1 MISEAL
7 SPAIFKPLAS
17 NKNSR
22 VYVACIWA
30 LYERLVRHQH
40 SLDEC
45 HPKEAR
51 EIIRRA
57 LVQYNLQL
65 DTEDLPE
72 IPEPGESADDTHRI
86 YIFLRETGWLHEQS
100 TVGYKRICY
109 IPQVPSQL
117 VAALDLI
124 KEGRIDEVGATCKG
138 VYLQL
143 VAAIQDPRENASQI
157 AIARSMGIN
166 FLSSLSAMQG
176 QMRDLIYQATENEA
190 GLKIIKLFFED
201 FLKGILLKGYSHLKN
216 SNHPY
221 RYREIT
227 IQKVLHILNDD
238 VLLDNLTR
246 ALCSTDKQASAESI
260 RRELKNDLNTI
271 IDTFENIDRLL
282 ARIDDYRRSLTTRTR
297 ETIEYMRS
305 SLPGLDQRLI
315 DLIVKTSDLPEAT
328 MLTGPGEQY
337 SSLNEHRLRRPS
349 TPHVEP
355 QATELEIPYK
365 NPLKLAENMAM
376 REYLERRRE
385 NPARV
390 HAYLERHLGKKNHI
404 TSDELQIETLD
415 DMLAFIQIRR
425 LLHNAV
431 PPKSRYY
438 KLAQLFRVMPVA
450 GEYTENEYLST
461 PKLKIER
468 CSPVQSKE
476 TMNAK
481 RS

>member
-1 MISEAL
+1 MIAEAL

-17 NKNSR
+17 NKNAR
-22 VYVACIWA
+22 VYTACIWA
-30 LYERLVRHQH
+30 LYDRLVRHQH

-65 DTEDLPE
+65 DVEDFSENPDSVE
-72 IPEPGESADDTHRI
+72 TDDTHRI
-86 YIFLRETGWLHEQS
+86 YTLLRETGWLHEQA
-100 TVGYKRICY
+100 TTGYRRICY
-109 IPQVPSQL
+109 IPQIPSQL

-143 VAAIQDPRENASQI
+143 VAAMQDPRENASQI

-166 FLSSLSAMQG
+166 FLNTLSAMQG

-190 GLKIIKLFFED
+190 GFKIIKLFFED

-216 SNHPY
+216 ANHPY

-227 IQKVLHILNDD
+227 IQKAIHIMTDD
-238 VLLDNLTR
+238 TLMDNLTLS
-246 ALCSTDKQASAESI
+246 LCSENKQTSTEKV
-260 RRELKNDLNTI
+260 RQELKTDLSII
-271 IDTFENIDRLL
+271 IDTFDNIDKLL
-282 ARIDDYRRSLTTRTR
+282 SRIDDYRRSLTTRTR

-305 SLPGLDQRLI
+305 SLPGLDQQFV
-315 DLIVKTSDLPEAT
+315 DQIVKVSGMSDTT
-328 MLTGPGEQY
+328 MLPSPGEQY
-337 SSLNEHRLRRPS
+337 SSLNEYRLRRPS
-349 TPHVEP
+349 TLQVKP
-355 QATELEIPYK
+355 QATELEMPYK
-365 NPLKLAENMAM
+365 NPLKLAENMAI
-376 REYLERRRE
+376 REYLKRRRE

-390 HAYLERHLGKKNHI
+390 YAYLERHLGKKSYI
-404 TSDELQIETLD
+404 TSDELQIETLE
-415 DMLAFIQIRR
+415 DMLAFIQLRR

-438 KLAQLFRVMPVA
+438 KLTQHFLVMPIA
-450 GEYTENEYLST
+450 GEYTENKYLST

-468 CSPVQSKE
+468 RSPLQSKE
-476 TMNAK
+476 TRYVK
-481 RS
+481 

>member
-7 SPAIFKPLAS
+7 SPGLFKPLAS
-17 NKNSR
+17 NKNAQ
-22 VYVACIWA
+22 VYVACIWS
-30 LYERLVRHQH
+30 LYDRLVRHQH

-45 HPKEAR
+45 TPKEAR

-57 LVQYNLQL
+57 LVQHTLQL
-65 DTEDLPE
+65 APE
-72 IPEPGESADDTHRI
+72 ESVENVLQGDVDDTHRI
-86 YIFLRETGWLHEQS
+86 YNYLRETGWLHEQA

-117 VAALDLI
+117 VAALDSI

-166 FLSSLSAMQG
+166 FLNTLSAMQG
-176 QMRDLIYQATENEA
+176 QLRDLMYQVTEHDT
-190 GLKIIKLFFED
+190 GLTIIKLFFED

-221 RYREIT
+221 RYREVT
-227 IQKVLHILNDD
+227 IQKSVQILTDD
-238 VLLDNLTR
+238 ELMDSLTR
-246 ALCSTDKQASAESI
+246 SLNAEDQQASAIDARKNLES
-260 RRELKNDLNTI
+260 DLNTI
-271 IDTFENIDRLL
+271 IETFENIDRLL
-282 ARIDDYRRSLTTRTR
+282 SRIDDYRRSLTTRTR

-305 SLPGLDQRLI
+305 ALPGLDQRLI
-315 DLIVKTSDLPEAT
+315 NLIEKASSIPESAQ
-328 MLTGPGEQY
+328 LISPSEQY
-337 SSLNEHRLRRPS
+337 TALSEYRLRRPS
-349 TPHVEP
+349 PPQTEP
-355 QATELEIPYK
+355 QATELEMPDRNPY
-365 NPLKLAENMAM
+365 KLAENMAM

-385 NPARV
+385 NPSRV
-390 HAYLERHLGKKNHI
+390 HAFLERHFMDKTLI
-404 TSDELQIETLD
+404 TSDELVIETID

-431 PPKSRYY
+431 PPKSRYH
-438 KLAQLFRVMPVA
+438 KLSQLFRVTPMT
-450 GEYTENEYLST
+450 GEYTENEYLSS

-468 CSPVQSKE
+468 RSPMQSKE
-476 TMNAK
+476 A
-481 RS
+481 

>member
-1 MISEAL
+1 MLSAEL

-17 NKNSR
+17 NKNSS

-30 LYERLVRHQH
+30 LYDRLVRHQH
-40 SLDEC
+40 TLDEC

-65 DTEDLPE
+65 DNDDMPE
-72 IPEPGESADDTHRI
+72 IPDPSETDDTHRI
-86 YIFLRETGWLHEQS
+86 YSFLRETGWLHEQA
-100 TVGYKRICY
+100 TVGYRRICY
-109 IPQVPSQL
+109 IPQIPSQL
-117 VAALDLI
+117 VAALDMI
-124 KEGRIDEVGATCKG
+124 KQGRIDEVGATCKG

-176 QMRDLIYQATENEA
+176 QMRDLIYQATESES

-227 IQKVLHILNDD
+227 IQKALQILTDD
-238 VLLDNLTR
+238 VLMDNLTR
-246 ALCSTDKQASAESI
+246 SLCSADQQTSAEKI

-282 ARIDDYRRSLTTRTR
+282 SRIDDYRRSLTTRTR

-315 DLIVKTSDLPEAT
+315 DLIAKTSTVPDEA
-328 MLTGPGEQY
+328 MLSGPGDIY
-337 SSLNEHRLRRPS
+337 SSLSEYRLRRPS

-355 QATELEIPYK
+355 QATELETPYK

-390 HAYLERHLGKKNHI
+390 HAYLEQHLGKKSYI
-404 TSDELQIETLD
+404 TSDELKIETLD
-415 DMLAFIQIRR
+415 DMLAYIQIRR
-425 LLHNAV
+425 LLYNAV
-431 PPKSRYY
+431 PLKSRYY
-438 KLAQLFRVMPVA
+438 KLAQLFRVSPVD
-450 GEYTENEYLST
+450 GEYTENEYLTT

-468 CSPVQSKE
+468 SSPVQSKE
-476 TMNAK
+476 TLNAK
-481 RS
+481 